1 MNFYNREMND
11 KRIFLAFVFSFCLGQ
26 LQAAQRVDFCEKAK
40 SKTQAKIKKNFDQ
53 LWEKVDS
60 TVGVEFFMVVL
71 QSNNRLP
78 ASELSDAEYFRTLLK
93 GMKRTSRELAD
104 QGVKFEEQKIKTLE
118 GLIDD
123 LAKSECPQLVSR

>member
-1 MNFYNREMND
+1 MNA
-11 KRIFLAFVFSFCLGQ
+11 KRIFLAFVFSLCVGQ
-26 LQAAQRVDFCEKAK
+26 LKAAQNVNYCEKAK

-104 QGVKFEEQKIKTLE
+104 HGVKFEEKKLKALE

-123 LAKSECPQLVSR
+123 LAKTDCPQLVSR